1 MIRRYR
7 LSRRLKVSLIETLE
21 MKVLEARHEVQVKT
35 TCMLAEFGA
44 IPISEFI
51 DKQGELMTIAGRQQA
66 NYSRLRSTG
75 SSANANELENRLM
88 GMIILEKNKK
98 IEALRKQVEQRKANI
113 DALKQRLTNF

>member
-75 SSANANELENRLM
+75 STANANELENRLM

>member
-1 MIRRYR
+1 
-7 LSRRLKVSLIETLE
+7 
-21 MKVLEARHEVQVKT
+21 MKILEARHEVQVKT

-44 IPISEFI
+44 VPISDFI
-51 DKQGELMTIAGRQQA
+51 EKQGELMTIAGRQQA

-75 SSANANELENRLM
+75 ATNNTNELENKLM

-113 DALKQRLTNF
+113 SALKQRLNNF